1 MAPVT
6 TINHRSNGTSSV
18 LYSNNN
24 PSQLNGG
31 PGITGI
37 KLPIIPTKMQMAP
50 RVVSNI
56 SIFNLVFSKLQFLSF
71 YKNEFFPLPLG
82 MRKVFYIGF
91 ICLFYNC
98 AWLTPKEELKA
109 QYVADQLK
117 EIDWQSVDLYPL
129 FESCEETLSKSL
141 QKECFEAVIKEQI
154 VRVIQQMYDQDSLS
168 FSGTFSIDFKVN
180 ATADIHIQKIEGFK
194 GSINEQKSLEK
205 RVQKGIASLPF
216 LSPAVKQGI
225 PVATR
230 FQIPIEIHLD

>member
-1 MAPVT
+1 
-6 TINHRSNGTSSV
+6 
-18 LYSNNN
+18 
-24 PSQLNGG
+24 
-31 PGITGI
+31 
-37 KLPIIPTKMQMAP
+37 
-50 RVVSNI
+50 
-56 SIFNLVFSKLQFLSF
+56 
-71 YKNEFFPLPLG
+71 
-82 MRKVFYIGF
+82 MRKVLYLGL

-141 QKECFEAVIKEQI
+141 QKECFEAVIKEKI
-154 VRVIQQMYDQDSLS
+154 VWVVQQMFDQDSLS

-180 ATADIHIQKIEGFK
+180 ASADIHIQKIDGFT
-194 GSINEQKSLEK
+194 GSMKEMQSFEK
-205 RVQKGIASLPF
+205 RIQKEIAFLPF

-225 PVATR
+225 PVTTR